1 MSIRITTIFI
11 LGAAV
16 LGGCGGEV
24 SPPEV
29 SRPNLLLI
37 TLDTLRADHL
47 GCYGGSVA
55 ETPVLDGL
63 AKEGVLFLNAVAP
76 VPLTL
81 PSHSSLFT
89 GRYPMAHGVR
99 DNGGFLLADEALT
112 LAEVLQEKGWRTAGF
127 VSAFVLHSRFGVAQ
141 GFDTYSDRIEVESA
155 GSVSPDSIQRRG
167 DETVGEALDWLK
179 DHVTEKG
186 AVPFFVWVHLFDPH
200 TPYEPPEP
208 YATQYA
214 LDPYAGEVAY
224 SDEQVGRLLDGLEH
238 MKLKEDT
245 LVMVMGDHGEGKG
258 NHKELYHGLFIYDS
272 TIKVPMIFRVPGMA
286 PRKVEGQVRLIDV
299 MPTVLD
305 LTGLEIPG
313 GIAGVSL
320 KPLMTGEKEDLR
332 LAAYCESYFSTI
344 HYGWSE
350 LKSLR
355 VGNYKYIQA
364 PTPELFDLASDPT
377 EENNLALS
385 RPDVASRMRENLNQ
399 LEERWG
405 TDASVEAAPLDAR
418 TSEALRVLGY
428 TGTAAAKRREGE
440 TLPDPKD
447 KADLVFEKTMAER
460 MIFGGDP
467 FRAVQILQSV
477 VDREPGM
484 LDARISLGV
493 ALHNVEDYDRE
504 IALHMETTEMAPDFF
519 LAWVNLG
526 IVLKKTDNEV
536 QAADAFKRALELD
549 PQSHLT
555 MGLLIDSYFRSGKFG
570 KCEKLCR
577 RCLELEPGYTGVRVT
592 LAMTLVNRGRL
603 KKAREEVEKVLET
616 DPTEANAYF
625 TLGKILENLRD
636 VEGAVEAYEKELVH
650 HRGNPN
656 TFESLANLYMK
667 LGEGEKAAEAAREA
681 LKLEPN
687 SYMAKEV
694 LKTLQQK
701 AK

>member
-1 MSIRITTIFI
+1 MTVRITIIVI

-24 SPPEV
+24 SAPKV
-29 SRPNLLLI
+29 DRPNLLLI

-47 GCYGGSVA
+47 GCYGGSA
-55 ETPVLDGL
+55 AKTPVLDGL
-63 AKEGVLFLNAVAP
+63 AKEGILFMNTVAP

-89 GRYPMAHGVR
+89 GHYPMAHGVR
-99 DNGGFLLADEALT
+99 DNGGFLLPDEALT
-112 LAEVLQEKGWRTAGF
+112 IAEVLKEKGWRTAGF

-141 GFDTYSDRIEVESA
+141 GFDTYSDRIEVEST
-155 GSVSPDSIQRRG
+155 GSLSPDSIQRRG
-167 DETVGEALDWLK
+167 DEAVGEALDWLE
-179 DHVTEKG
+179 DHVQEMGT
-186 AVPFFVWVHLFDPH
+186 VPFFVWVHLFDPH

-214 LDPYAGEVAY
+214 MDPYAGEVAY
-224 SDEQVGRLLDGLEH
+224 TDELVGRLLDGLKH
-238 MKLKEDT
+238 MKLTEDT

-258 NHKELYHGLFIYDS
+258 SHKELYHGLFIYDS

-286 PRKVEGQVRLIDV
+286 HRKVEGQVRLIDV

-320 KPLMTGEKEDLR
+320 KPLMTGEREDLK
-332 LAAYCESYFSTI
+332 LAAYCESYFPAI

-355 VGNYKYIQA
+355 IGNYKYIQA
-364 PTPELFDLASDPT
+364 PTPELFDLGSDPM
-377 EENNLALS
+377 EENNLAS
-385 RPDVASRMRENLNQ
+385 SKPDVASRMRENLGQ
-399 LEERWG
+399 LEERWS

-428 TGTAAAKRREGE
+428 TGTTVPKRGEGE
-440 TLPDPKD
+440 ALPDPKD
-447 KADLVFEKTMAER
+447 KADLVYEKTMAER

-477 VDREPGM
+477 VDQEPGM

-493 ALHNVEDYDRE
+493 ALHNVEEYDRE
-504 IALHMETTEMAPDFF
+504 IALLVETTEMAPDFF

-526 IVLKKTDNEV
+526 IVLKKTDNEA
-536 QAADAFKRALELD
+536 QAADAFRRALKLD
-549 PQSHLT
+549 PKSHLT
-555 MGLLIDSYFRSGKFG
+555 MGLLIDSYFRSGKFS
-570 KCEKLCR
+570 KCEKMCR
-577 RCLELEPGYTGVRVT
+577 RCLELEPGYAGVRVT
-592 LAMTLVNRGRL
+592 LAMALVNQGKL
-603 KKAREEVEKVLET
+603 KKAREEVEKVLAT
-616 DPTEANAYF
+616 NPTEVNAHF

-636 VEGAVEAYEKELVH
+636 LEGAVEAYEKELIH
-650 HRGNPN
+650 HRENPN

-667 LGEGEKAAEAAREA
+667 LGEGEKAEEAAREA
-681 LKLEPN
+681 LRLEPN
-687 SYMAKEV
+687 SYTAKEV
-694 LKTLQQK
+694 LKALQQK